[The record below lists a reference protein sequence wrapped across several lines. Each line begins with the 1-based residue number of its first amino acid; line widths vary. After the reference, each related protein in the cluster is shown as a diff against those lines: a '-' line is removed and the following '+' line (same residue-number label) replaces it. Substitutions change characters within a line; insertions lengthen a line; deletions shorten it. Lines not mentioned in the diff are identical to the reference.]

1 LTDIYLILGKVVG
14 THGLQ
19 GGLKVVAD
27 RGILS
32 SFPSNLLIQFAPSK
46 TEPEYKI
53 ISTSKQKTFVIKI
66 EEINSVE
73 KAELFVGKNIYIE
86 KSKIPAPEKGE
97 FYEFQLI
104 GLIPRE
110 KDNLYSDFK
119 IINVIE
125 SPAHPL
131 LEFSDGLQTILIPY
145 INRFVG
151 EIDLTK
157 NEIEVI
163 DWQDWFRAL

>member
-1 LTDIYLILGKVVG
+1 MG

-66 EEINSVE
+66 EEIKSVE
-73 KAELFVGKNIYIE
+73 QAELFVGKNIYIE
-86 KSKIPAPEKGE
+86 KSKIPSPDEGE
-97 FYEFQLI
+97 IYEFQLI
-104 GLIPRE
+104 GLTPRE
-110 KDNLYSDFK
+110 KEKLFSDFK
-119 IINVIE
+119 VISVVE

-131 LEFSDGLQTILIPY
+131 LEFSDGVQTILIPY
-145 INRFVG
+145 INRFIG
-151 EIDLTK
+151 EVDLNK

-163 DWQDWFRAL
+163 DWQDWFHAL